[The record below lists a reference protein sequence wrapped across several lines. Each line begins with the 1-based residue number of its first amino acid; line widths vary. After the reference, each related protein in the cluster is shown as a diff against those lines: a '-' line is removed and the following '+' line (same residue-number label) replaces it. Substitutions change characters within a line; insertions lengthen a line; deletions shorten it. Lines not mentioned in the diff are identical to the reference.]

1 MLTNE
6 FIKEYKEME
15 GEAEQKYQAQQ
26 ALIAAFAADQGTS
39 VPSVRASLVKL
50 NIYENKPKTTKVYK
64 SDLVD
69 QIKVPDGEAEAFA
82 EKNKMIYIKTS
93 AKTGDNVESAFQVL
107 ATKILEIISKQ

>member
-69 QIKVPDGEAEAFA
+69 QLV
-82 EKNKMIYIKTS
+82 
-93 AKTGDNVESAFQVL
+93 AKLKLDITDSEDEYLNRLTVSL
-107 ATKILEIISKQ
+107 IRKILKAVS